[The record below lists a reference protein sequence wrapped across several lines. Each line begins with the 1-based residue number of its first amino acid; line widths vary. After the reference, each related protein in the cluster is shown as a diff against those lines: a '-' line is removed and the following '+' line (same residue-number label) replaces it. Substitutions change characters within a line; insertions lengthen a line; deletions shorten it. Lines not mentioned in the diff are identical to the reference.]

1 MEEINKYND
10 DEIKI
15 STDLN
20 KIPEDRFY
28 SLSLVRTPHMAKNL
42 AYWAGG
48 LFIMLNLCTL
58 LPWTQNIDSRGVIT
72 TLNPEERPQ
81 TVNSTIAGRIERW
94 HVHEGEFVRRGDTIV
109 TLSEMKD
116 KFFDPE
122 MLLRIDEQIN
132 AKKGASKSTT
142 GKAGSLIKQI
152 SALKSALQFS
162 LGKAQNKIQQSK
174 LKVKSDS
181 MDWVAVKV
189 DYEVAMLQFGRQ
201 EKLYKQGLK
210 SLTELEQ
217 RKLKLQEVSAK
228 LVSIENKFLASKNEL
243 SNSIIELSS
252 LQADYT
258 DKISKAE
265 SEYNSTLAYG
275 FGIDGEISKMK
286 NEYSNMQIRSSFY
299 QILAPRDGY
308 IVKALKAGIGETVKE
323 GEPVTSIIMVHPELA
338 VALYVKPMD
347 IPLLTIGRR
356 VRLQF
361 DGWPTLVFSGWPG
374 ATFGTFAGLIAVID
388 NIDSKGKY
396 RILVVPD
403 PNEDSWPHVL
413 RVGTGA
419 NGWAMLND
427 VPIYYEIW
435 RNLNGFPPDYM
446 KDVIPQDD
454 DKKEKTETKK
464 EEE

>member
-1 MEEINKYND
+1 MEEIKLD
-10 DEIKI
+10 
-15 STDLN
+15 TDLN
-20 KIPEDRFY
+20 KVPVDRFY
-28 SLSLVRTPHMAKNL
+28 SLSLVRTPYMAKNM

-48 LFIMLNLCTL
+48 LFIMLNLFTL

-81 TVNSTIAGRIERW
+81 TIQATISGRIERW

-109 TLSEMKD
+109 TLSEVKD

-122 MLLRIDEQIN
+122 LLLRIDEQIK
-132 AKKGASKSTT
+132 AKQGAGKSTV
-142 GKAGSLIKQI
+142 GKANSLLKQI
-152 SALKSALQFS
+152 SALKSALEYS
-162 LGKAQNKIQQSK
+162 LNKAENKIKQSR
-174 LKVKSDS
+174 LKIISDS
-181 MDWVAVKV
+181 MDLVAIKV
-189 DYEVAMLQFGRQ
+189 DFEVAKIQFERQ
-201 EKLYKQGLK
+201 EKLYQQGLK

-217 RKLKLQEVSAK
+217 RKLKFQESSAK
-228 LVSIENKFLASKNEL
+228 RVSVENKFLASKNDL
-243 SNSIIELSS
+243 TNSIIELSS
-252 LQADYT
+252 LKADYT

-275 FGIDGEISKMK
+275 FGVDGDISKMK
-286 NEYSNMQIRSSFY
+286 NEYSNMQIRNSFY
-299 QILAPRDGY
+299 QILSPKDGY

-323 GEPVTSIIMVHPELA
+323 GEAITSIIMVHPELA

-388 NIDSKGKY
+388 NMDTQGKY

-403 PNEDSWPHVL
+403 PNEESWPHVL

-435 RNLNGFPPDYM
+435 RQMNGFPPDYM
-446 KDVIPQDD
+446 KDVVPQDPEKKD
-454 DKKEKTETKK
+454 KSDGKKEGEK
-464 EEE
+464 E